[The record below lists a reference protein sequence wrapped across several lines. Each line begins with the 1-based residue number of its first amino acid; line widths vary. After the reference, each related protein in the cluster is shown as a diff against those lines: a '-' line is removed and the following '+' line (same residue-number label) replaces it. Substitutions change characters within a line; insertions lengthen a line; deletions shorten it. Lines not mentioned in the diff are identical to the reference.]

1 MPRVDRSLGPALE
14 RLTGTLAEQ
23 RDVCTRSQALDAG
36 VSVDAVRR
44 LVESGRWTR
53 LHPGIYLARAGHP
66 AFEARLWA
74 AHLALGPTS
83 VVGGRSAAHYWGLI
97 DEPGIG
103 PIHMLVPEACTR
115 QPRGVRTRRVPNPA
129 ARAHPARTPP
139 VLSVEHTVCD
149 LVASSA
155 TDADAIELV
164 LRACRLRRTIPSRIL
179 AAAASLPRLRR
190 RRLLAAVCA
199 EIGTG
204 VTSTLEWEYRTQ
216 VARRHGLPSGRAQAG
231 EDIGGNRRAYRDIL
245 YEEQSVI
252 VELDGR
258 LGHEEEAA
266 VFRDQ
271 VRDNAAILTGR
282 ATLRFGWLGVG
293 GHPCTVAAQV
303 ATLLA
308 ARGWRGRP
316 RACGPGCPVGE
327 VTSVG
332 DAP

>member
-1 MPRVDRSLGPALE
+1 MPRQDRRLGLALE
-14 RLTGTLAEQ
+14 RLAGTLAVQ

-36 VSVDAVRR
+36 LSVDAVRR

-53 LHPGIYLARAGHP
+53 LHPGVYHARPGHP
-66 AFEARLWA
+66 PFEARLWG
-74 AHLALGPTS
+74 AHLAMGPTS
-83 VVGGRSAAHYWGLI
+83 VVSGRSAAHYWGLV
-97 DEPGIG
+97 DEPSFG

-115 QPRGVRTRRVPNPA
+115 QPRGLLTRRVPNPA

-164 LRACRLRRTIPSRIL
+164 LRACRLRRTIPSRI
-179 AAAASLPRLRR
+179 AAAAATLPRLRR
-190 RRLLAAVCA
+190 RRLLQAICA
-199 EIGTG
+199 EAGTG
-204 VTSTLEWEYRTQ
+204 VTSPLEWEYRTR
-216 VARRHGLPSGRAQAG
+216 VARRHGLPAGRAQAG
-231 EDIGGNRRAYRDIL
+231 GDIGGNRRGYRDIL
-245 YEEQSVI
+245 HEEQSVI

-266 VFRDQ
+266 VFRDH
-271 VRDNAAILTGR
+271 VRDNAATLTGR

-293 GHPCTVAAQV
+293 GHPCAAAAQV
-303 ATLLA
+303 AALLTS
-308 ARGWRGRP
+308 RGWRGRP

-327 VTSVG
+327 VVE
-332 DAP
+332 AAARP